1 MGLQLEV
8 LNGERQGQRF
18 PLDLGSPLQ
27 IGRSSDCTVY
37 LPELFVSR
45 RHAEVGLEGGRVWAR
60 DLGSRNGLWV
70 RCSRL
75 PRGGPPCLL
84 EPGDILGVASVRLRL
99 VESGPMTEGQWL
111 VSRQPSLMLEFI
123 LPDVGRHKLTQFGA
137 ACGRRFA
144 RDRSASTWSSVS
156 GEAGEGLWDLSA
168 WLDSSP
174 ASPATL
180 AMTRGRALDIVR
192 ILEPAWGGD
201 LLRELFGNPF
211 RPLGVDPVWFRAAGG
226 AVPRLAQAIDAEEAF
241 DRLPILADALE
252 EAGCD
257 DADVLA
263 HCRTPGEHVR
273 GCWVVDLL
281 LGRS

>member
-18 PLDLGSPLQ
+18 PLDLGPPLR
-27 IGRSSDCTVY
+27 IGRGDDCAVC

-45 RHAEVGLEGGRVWAR
+45 RHAEVGLEEGRVWAR

-75 PRGGPPCLL
+75 TRDGSPCPL
-84 EPGDILGVASVRLRL
+84 EPGDVLGVASVRLRL

-111 VSRQPSLMLEFI
+111 VSRQPRLMLEFI
-123 LPDVGRHKLTQFGA
+123 LPEAGRDKLARLGE
-137 ACGRRFA
+137 ACGRRLA
-144 RDRSASTWSSVS
+144 RDRGARPGSSFT
-156 GEAGEGLWDLSA
+156 GDAGEGWWDSA
-168 WLDSSP
+168 DGLGGDPARPSTLATARGMALDMVRTLQP
-174 ASPATL
+174 AS
-180 AMTRGRALDIVR
+180 
-192 ILEPAWGGD
+192 GGD

-211 RPLGVDPVWFRAAGG
+211 RPPGVDPVWFRAAGG
-226 AVPRLAQAIDAEEAF
+226 AVPRLARAIDAEAAF
-241 DRLPILADALE
+241 ARLPILADALE

-257 DADVLA
+257 HADVLT
-263 HCRTPGEHVR
+263 HCRQPGEHVR